1 MTVELRLE
9 ESLKKGIEHF
19 SKEKERILKEFKQ
32 AKEENNEIEIMR
44 AKDRLSLIN
53 IIIEDKKEMLKRL
66 K

>member
-9 ESLKKGIEHF
+9 KSLKKGIEHF
-19 SKEKERILKEFKQ
+19 SKEKERILKKFEQ

>member
-9 ESLKKGIEHF
+9 KSLKKGIEHF
-19 SKEKERILKEFKQ
+19 SKEKERILKEFEQ

-44 AKDRLSLIN
+44 AKDRLDLVN
-53 IIIEDKKEMLKRL
+53 LIIEDKKAMLNLL

>member
-9 ESLKKGIEHF
+9 KSLKKGIEHF
-19 SKEKERILKEFKQ
+19 SKEKERIIVEFEK

-53 IIIEDKKEMLKRL
+53 IIIEDKNEMLKRL